1 MHRALS
7 TVTMDDPTLFTDF
20 VRNTLWFTNQQ
31 KIDLIAN
38 FVETFW
44 ILLALNDRD
53 IEKFVKDTHSV
64 NISRAAAQRILISN
78 NCYSRNQIYVFL
90 S

>member
-78 NCYSRNQIYVFL
+78 NVTQGLKSMFL
-90 S
+90 R